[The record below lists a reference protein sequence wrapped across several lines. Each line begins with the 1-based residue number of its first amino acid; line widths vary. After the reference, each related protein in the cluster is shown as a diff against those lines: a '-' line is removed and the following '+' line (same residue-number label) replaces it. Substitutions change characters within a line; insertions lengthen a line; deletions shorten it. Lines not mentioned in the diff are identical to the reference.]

1 MTYLDLDLK
10 DRNIHAI
17 RSFTVSTIPAM
28 CSVNSAVADMVTP
41 RSFVDD
47 LASILVFAFE
57 MYDDVASLTRVF

>member
-1 MTYLDLDLK
+1 MAYLDLDLK
-10 DRNIHAI
+10 DRNIQAV

-47 LASILVFAFE
+47 LASILVVAFE
-57 MYDDVASLTRVF
+57 LYAVASLSWVF